1 MNTKQDLHALY
12 RIDPVKAC
20 KAALRQTRFC
30 DWTERMEEI
39 NTLLGLGGV
48 EAIRGNW
55 QNGYW
60 CDIVATYCNTGDTYG
75 ITVICER
82 GETRFDSARFY
93 VGTWG
98 DLVERKGERLGI
110 Q

>member
-1 MNTKQDLHALY
+1 MSTKTNLGELY
-12 RIDPVKAC
+12 RINPVKAC
-20 KAALRQTRFC
+20 KAALRATAGCHEGQ
-30 DWTERMEEI
+30 RMDKI
-39 NTLLGLGGV
+39 NTLLGLHGV
-48 EAIRGNW
+48 EALRGDW

-60 CDIVATYCNTGDTYG
+60 CDVVATYCNTGDTYG
-75 ITVICER
+75 VTVICER

-98 DLVERKGERLGI
+98 DLVERKGEKLGI